1 MAYTTPLQKKS
12 YSGGTTAVIAQ
23 GPDYSKPLRAATVA
37 AQAPPLLFSP
47 HGLNSWLR
55 SKYKTGMDPQAS

>member
-12 YSGGTTAVIAQ
+12 YSGAQ
-23 GPDYSKPLRAATVA
+23 QQLQRRADNSKPLRAATVA